1 MTAVRPLML
10 LTVVLGGLLG
20 LKALS
25 LADEAA
31 TLISER
37 AEAASAP
44 PADDG
49 HGGGGDDAHGADE
62 PAEEVDEGPAPPA
75 APPPSANPALRAAPT
90 TAQLGLER
98 RLAERRRSLDQRE
111 AELDTREQLLTVAE
125 QRVDDRVSELEALRD
140 EVRGLLGM
148 LDERRQEQIDAIVA
162 VYSQLEPPAAA
173 DILTS
178 MRETDQTTLL
188 LVAEQLQNTNAR
200 KFAAIMA
207 EMQPSFAAELTYM
220 LRMRAE
226 PPETTAEA
234 EARLDAA
241 AG

>member
-1 MTAVRPLML
+1 MKSVRPLML

-25 LADEAA
+25 LVDEAS
-31 TLISER
+31 TLFVER
-37 AEAASAP
+37 AEAAAAP

-49 HGGGGDDAHGADE
+49 YGDEGGDE
-62 PAEEVDEGPAPPA
+62 PEEEVDEGPAPPA
-75 APPPSANPALRAAPT
+75 APPPSAAPAPRAAPT

-98 RLAERRRSLDQRE
+98 RLAERRRTLDQRE
-111 AELDTREQLLTVAE
+111 AELDTREQLLSVAE
-125 QRVDDRVSELEALRD
+125 LRVDDRVTELEALRD

-148 LDERRQEQIDAIVA
+148 LDDRRQEQVDAIVA
-162 VYSQLEPPAAA
+162 VYSQLEPDAAA
-173 DILTS
+173 RILTS
-178 MRETDQTTLL
+178 MRETDETTLL
-188 LVAEQLQNTNAR
+188 LVAEQLQTTNAR
-200 KFAAIMA
+200 KFASVMA
-207 EMQPSFAAELTYM
+207 EMEPGFAAELTFM

-234 EARLDAA
+234 EAGLDAA

>member
-1 MTAVRPLML
+1 MSPVRPLML
-10 LTVVLGGLLG
+10 LTVVLAGLLG

-37 AEAASAP
+37 AEAAGAP

-49 HGGGGDDAHGADE
+49 HGDE
-62 PAEEVDEGPAPPA
+62 EPVEEVDEGPAPPA

-125 QRVDDRVSELEALRD
+125 QRVDDRVTELEALRD

-173 DILTS
+173 SILTS
-178 MRETDQTTLL
+178 MRETDETTLL

-207 EMQPSFAAELTYM
+207 EMQPDFAARLTYM

>member
-1 MTAVRPLML
+1 MSPVRPLML
-10 LTVVLGGLLG
+10 LTVVLTGLLG

-37 AEAASAP
+37 AEAAGAP

-49 HGGGGDDAHGADE
+49 YGDEE
-62 PAEEVDEGPAPPA
+62 PAEEVDEGPAPPT

-125 QRVDDRVSELEALRD
+125 QRVDDRVTELEALRD

-173 DILTS
+173 SILTS
-178 MRETDQTTLL
+178 MRETDETTLL

-207 EMQPSFAAELTYM
+207 EMQPDFAARLTYM

>member
-1 MTAVRPLML
+1 MKPVRPLML
-10 LTVVLGGLLG
+10 LAVVLAGLLG

-37 AEAASAP
+37 AEAAGAPP

-49 HGGGGDDAHGADE
+49 HGGGDE
-62 PAEEVDEGPAPPA
+62 PEEVVDEGPAPTP
-75 APPPSANPALRAAPT
+75 APPPSSAPAPRAAPT

-98 RLAERRRSLDQRE
+98 RLAERRRTLDQRE

-125 QRVDDRVSELEALRD
+125 SRVDDRVTELEALRD

-148 LDERRQEQIDAIVA
+148 LDERRQEQVDAIVA
-162 VYSQLEPPAAA
+162 VYSQLEPDAAA
-173 DILTS
+173 RILTS
-178 MRETDQTTLL
+178 MRETDEMTLL
-188 LVAEQLQNTNAR
+188 LVAEQLQTTNAR
-200 KFAAIMA
+200 KFAAVMA
-207 EMQPSFAAELTYM
+207 EMDPGFAAELTFM

-226 PPETTAEA
+226 PPETTADA
-234 EARLDAA
+234 EARLEAA

>member
-10 LTVVLGGLLG
+10 LTVVLAGLLG

-37 AEAASAP
+37 ADAAGAP

-49 HGGGGDDAHGADE
+49 HGGGDDYGDE
-62 PAEEVDEGPAPPA
+62 PAEPVDEGPAPEP
-75 APPPSANPALRAAPT
+75 APPLPAVPTMRAAPT

-98 RLAERRRSLDQRE
+98 RLAERRRALDQRE

-125 QRVDDRVSELEALRD
+125 LRVDDRVTELEALRD

-148 LDERRQEQIDAIVA
+148 LDDRRQAQIDSIVA

-173 DILTS
+173 SILTS
-178 MRETDQTTLL
+178 MRETDEMTLL
-188 LVAEQLQNTNAR
+188 LVAEQLQTSNAR

-207 EMQPSFAAELTYM
+207 EMAPDFAAELTFM

>member
-1 MTAVRPLML
+1 MSPVRPLML
-10 LTVVLGGLLG
+10 LTVVLAGLLG

-37 AEAASAP
+37 AEAAGAP

-49 HGGGGDDAHGADE
+49 HGDEE

-125 QRVDDRVSELEALRD
+125 QRVDDRVTELEALRD

-173 DILTS
+173 SILTS
-178 MRETDQTTLL
+178 MRETDETTLL

-207 EMQPSFAAELTYM
+207 EMQPDFAARLTYM

>member
-1 MTAVRPLML
+1 M
-10 LTVVLGGLLG
+10 
-20 LKALS
+20 
-25 LADEAA
+25 
-31 TLISER
+31 
-37 AEAASAP
+37 
-44 PADDG
+44 
-49 HGGGGDDAHGADE
+49 
-62 PAEEVDEGPAPPA
+62 
-75 APPPSANPALRAAPT
+75 
-90 TAQLGLER
+90 
-98 RLAERRRSLDQRE
+98 
-111 AELDTREQLLTVAE
+111 
-125 QRVDDRVSELEALRD
+125 DDRVSELEALRD

>member
-10 LTVVLGGLLG
+10 LTVVLAGLLG
-20 LKALS
+20 LKGLS

-37 AEAASAP
+37 AEAAGAP

-49 HGGGGDDAHGADE
+49 HGGGDDYGDE
-62 PAEEVDEGPAPPA
+62 PPAEPVDEGPAPEA
-75 APPPSANPALRAAPT
+75 APPPPATPTLRAAPT

-98 RLAERRRSLDQRE
+98 RLAERRRALDQRE

-125 QRVDDRVSELEALRD
+125 LRVDDRVTELEALRD

-148 LDERRQEQIDAIVA
+148 LDERRQAQIDSIVA

-173 DILTS
+173 SILTS
-178 MRETDQTTLL
+178 MRETDETTLL
-188 LVAEQLQNTNAR
+188 LVAEQLQNSNAR

-207 EMQPSFAAELTYM
+207 EMAPDFAAELTFM